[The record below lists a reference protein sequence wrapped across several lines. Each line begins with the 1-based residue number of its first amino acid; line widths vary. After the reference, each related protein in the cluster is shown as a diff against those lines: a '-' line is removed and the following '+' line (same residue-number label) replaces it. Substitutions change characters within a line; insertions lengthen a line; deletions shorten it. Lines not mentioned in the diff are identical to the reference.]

1 MDMGISHQEL
11 VLVFSLTGLFLC
23 AVVFQAAKT

>member
-1 MDMGISHQEL
+1 MEVL